1 MAGSANHI
9 GLDFGTSR
17 TKVCVQSTSG
27 QITNHV
33 FSSFDGPDGSPH
45 FFLPSCV
52 SISSDGSVS
61 YGFDAEQTTGSTH
74 RYFKMATARS
84 KEPSLVSSAED
95 LTDAE
100 LFEHDSPAFLSV
112 IYLTYVLLWTK
123 SQIQAEQKSE
133 GGMSGFLSRF
143 AKQEIPDAKFTVQ
156 MGIPTPFSTGE
167 GQQRPFQEILLVSHH
182 LCELAG
188 SITNYREW
196 DIRKLKEE
204 VRDICAH
211 LPMSQA
217 RSLDSL
223 LQEAS
228 LSTLPESAAGLAALI
243 QNDQLPTGH
252 YAAMDIGAGSTDVSF
267 FFVDKQSDT
276 LAHYIAS
283 DSLYVAANTVYQE
296 YARVGR
302 LQYEKMSP
310 EHFRELRDAER
321 EIRMLL
327 EAGPREALQNSE
339 YRRAICAVTDDLY
352 TSMLKVFSGSV
363 YKYFDRGDGVKNRAM
378 EEFENQPCLV
388 FGGGAR
394 LPVPRRNQPV
404 VFSTNGV
411 PLSQASDRLVKA
423 MERQPITE
431 YVRDRQPNIRPQETT
446 LGRNASLLA
455 VAYGLSFPYR
465 KATSS
470 WNKGESKARVKLQ
483 KKGHSRN
490 EGKYVYE
497 CVPESKS

>member
-1 MAGSANHI
+1 MGNSSHHI

-17 TKVCVQSTSG
+17 TKVCVQSISG
-27 QITNHV
+27 NIADHV
-33 FSSFDGPDGSPH
+33 FLGFDSPDSGTC

-52 SISSDGSVS
+52 SISSDGAVT
-61 YGFDAEQTTGSTH
+61 YGFDAEQASGSTY
-74 RYFKMATARS
+74 RYFKMAAAGS
-84 KEPSLVSSAED
+84 NNSFLASATEN
-95 LTDAE
+95 LTHQK
-100 LFEHDSPAFLSV
+100 LFDKSPAFLCV

-123 SQIQAEQKSE
+123 SQIQAEQKKAE
-133 GGMSGFLSRF
+133 GGLSGFLRRF
-143 AKQEIPDAKFTVQ
+143 PKQETPDAKFSVQ
-156 MGIPTPFSTGE
+156 MGIPTPFSTEE
-167 GQQRPFQEILLVSHH
+167 GQRRPFHEILLVSHH
-182 LCELAG
+182 LSERAG

-196 DIRKLKEE
+196 GIRKLEEE
-204 VRDICAH
+204 VRDICAQ
-211 LPMSQA
+211 LRPMSQA
-217 RSLDSL
+217 RSLDSP

-276 LAHYIAS
+276 LAYYIAS
-283 DSLYVAANTVYQE
+283 DSLHVAANTVYQE
-296 YARVGR
+296 YAGVDR
-302 LQYEKMSP
+302 LQYEKMYP
-310 EHFRELRDAER
+310 EHFRKLRNAER

-327 EAGPREALQNSE
+327 RVGPQEALQNSE
-339 YRRAICAVTDDLY
+339 YRKAICAVTHDLY
-352 TSMLKVFSGSV
+352 TRMLKVFSGSV
-363 YKYFDRGDGVKNRAM
+363 YKYFDRGDGMKNKAM

-411 PLSQASDRLVKA
+411 PLSKAPDGLVNA

-470 WNKGESKARVKLQ
+470 WNKGDSKARVKLQ
-483 KKGHSRN
+483 KKSHPRN
-490 EGKYVYE
+490 EGRYVYE
-497 CVPESKS
+497 SVPES